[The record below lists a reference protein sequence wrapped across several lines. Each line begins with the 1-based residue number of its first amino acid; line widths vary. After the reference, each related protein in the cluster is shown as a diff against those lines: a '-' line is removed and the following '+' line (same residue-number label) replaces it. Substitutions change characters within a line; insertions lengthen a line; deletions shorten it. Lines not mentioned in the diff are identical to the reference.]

1 MYYTPAASKQP
12 DKALMEIGLHEI
24 QLPSVAKLQKLK
36 KKKKKKKG
44 FNRKQI
50 HLRLCPHRP
59 RTVAE
64 ELLINKEIVE
74 RTVRAEAL
82 KKQRKAA
89 ARKFICQCGAEFAD
103 KKGIPALRHKVSCAE
118 FRVSA

>member
-1 MYYTPAASKQP
+1 MKFNF
-12 DKALMEIGLHEI
+12 LL
-24 QLPSVAKLQKLK
+24 LQKLK

-74 RTVRAEAL
+74 RTVRAEVL

-89 ARKFICQCGAEFAD
+89 ARICQCGAELAD
-103 KKGIPALRHKVSCAE
+103 NESIPALRHKVSCAE